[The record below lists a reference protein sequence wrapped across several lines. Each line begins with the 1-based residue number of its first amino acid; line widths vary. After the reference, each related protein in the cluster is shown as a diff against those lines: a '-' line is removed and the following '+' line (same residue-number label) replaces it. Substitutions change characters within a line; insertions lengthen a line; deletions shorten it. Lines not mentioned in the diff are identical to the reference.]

1 MRNLVLLIPF
11 LAAIAA
17 VATKDRVLAVLILFC
32 YLTVEGMLKL
42 MSSYHPLVHIGT
54 DIVLWSMVAAWAAI
68 ALASGRK
75 RVPRVPFLTLLI
87 LHVTWVLLLVFSPY
101 TASLFVGIASLKIH
115 LSMIPLYFIGFMLAA
130 DASAPGRFLRVLTL
144 FWTATFVFT
153 LLQYAGGPDSM
164 LDLGEAYRLRAS
176 YFHEWRPF
184 GTTSLPGG
192 QSVIALLALPFAMYL
207 AFRAEHAW
215 RDWRII
221 ATIVA
226 SLAVFF
232 VSGVRQVFLGSLVI
246 VVTMTGLQVMRGRGR
261 AVTGLVAVGALGV
274 ATFIAVQQF
283 IVPAARRSIQEATG
297 VPEIWRDRDVVDR
310 FGSLLD
316 PETYAR
322 VRAGGVRLIWNR
334 ITEAPLGVGLGRTGS
349 AASALQDQ
357 LERDAFNKMLQD
369 RFGFQDNFFAAMLV
383 ETGIPGTLMLTT
395 ILVGLGVLS
404 VRLARRAA
412 TREDSAFG
420 ALVAGYILA
429 LLVMSWGS
437 QPLLGNPTL
446 AFFWFLGGMAMGRLD
461 AVTLD
466 ANAEFAAADGTGY
479 ITRR

>member
-1 MRNLVLLIPF
+1 MRYLVLLIPF

-17 VATKDRVLAVLILFC
+17 VATKDRVLAVLILFY

-42 MSSYHPLVHIGT
+42 MSNYHPLVHIGT
-54 DIVLWSMVAAWAAI
+54 DIVLWSLVAAWAAI

-75 RVPRVPFLTLLI
+75 RLARGPFLTLLL

-101 TASLFVGIASLKIH
+101 TTSLFVGVASLKIH

-130 DASAPGRFLRVLTL
+130 DANAPGRFLRVLTL

-153 LLQYAGGPDSM
+153 LLQYVGGPDSM
-164 LDLGEAYRLRAS
+164 FDLGEVYRLRAS

-184 GTTSLPGG
+184 GTTALPGG
-192 QSVIALLALPFAMYL
+192 QSVIALLALPFAMCL

-246 VVTMTGLQVMRGRGR
+246 VVTMTGLQVIRGRGR
-261 AVTGLVAVGALGV
+261 AAAGLVAVGALGV

-283 IVPAARRSIQEATG
+283 IVPAARRSIQEAAG

-310 FGSLLD
+310 FGSLL
-316 PETYAR
+316 
-322 VRAGGVRLIWNR
+322 
-334 ITEAPLGVGLGRTGS
+334 
-349 AASALQDQ
+349 
-357 LERDAFNKMLQD
+357 
-369 RFGFQDNFFAAMLV
+369 
-383 ETGIPGTLMLTT
+383 
-395 ILVGLGVLS
+395 
-404 VRLARRAA
+404 
-412 TREDSAFG
+412 
-420 ALVAGYILA
+420 
-429 LLVMSWGS
+429 
-437 QPLLGNPTL
+437 
-446 AFFWFLGGMAMGRLD
+446 
-461 AVTLD
+461 
-466 ANAEFAAADGTGY
+466 
-479 ITRR
+479 